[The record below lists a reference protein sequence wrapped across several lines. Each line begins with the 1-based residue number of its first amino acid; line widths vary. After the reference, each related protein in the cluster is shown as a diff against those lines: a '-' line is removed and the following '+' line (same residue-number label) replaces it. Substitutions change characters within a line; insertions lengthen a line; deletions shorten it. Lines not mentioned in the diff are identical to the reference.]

1 MSLAQTILA
10 AVSRILSLMTM
21 AMVNRLITNRDNSHL
36 HCRIITQLRSCR
48 CHYPQDTN
56 STQSTTIQP
65 HLLHQRKRRSLMRGY
80 VQLNLSNHLK
90 GNLQGGGGGG
100 ITPKTLHA
108 CALTCPCLYLEPS
121 HFSFLDHPACNHT
134 LCNIVAVKYC
144 HPFNHYSAKARVIT

>member
-1 MSLAQTILA
+1 MLCLIDRIVSLAQTILA

-100 ITPKTLHA
+100 NNTKNSA
-108 CALTCPCLYLEPS
+108 CMCSYLPLLVS
-121 HFSFLDHPACNHT
+121 RTFSFLLSRPSC
-134 LCNIVAVKYC
+134 L
-144 HPFNHYSAKARVIT
+144 